1 MKAIAI
7 EPGAPS
13 TSLIDASEP
22 SLSSPHEVKV
32 RTLEVG
38 ICGTDR
44 EEALG
49 GRADAPE
56 NSRHLIIGHEMFGQ
70 VEEVGSQVSKVQEG
84 DFAVFTVRRGCG
96 ECVPCENGR
105 SDMCKT
111 GRYKER
117 GIKELHGFETEYV
130 VDHEDYIVKVPVSIR
145 SIGVLTEPMSVAS
158 KAIDEALKIQT
169 ARLPEVKYD
178 DWLKGKKA
186 LVAGVGAIGLLAA
199 FALRLR
205 GAEVI
210 GLDIVDESSSRP
222 QILKQIG
229 GSYIDG
235 RQIKTSNI
243 DDQHGEFDFIFEAT
257 GVASLSFELIDVLG
271 RNGIYVMTGIPGG
284 ERPVC
289 FQGGEAMLQLVLKNQ
304 IILGSVNASTQ
315 HFAMAISD
323 LEKAKNKYGELVDQ
337 LITTRVPYDKFMD
350 ALHLRSEEDIK
361 TVIEWGEKEAEK
373 SL

>member
-7 EPGAPS
+7 EPG
-13 TSLIDASEP
+13 TTNTRLIDSAEP
-22 SLSSPHEVKV
+22 SLSSPYEVKV
-32 RTLEVG
+32 RMLEVG

-49 GRADAPE
+49 GRADPPE
-56 NSRHLIIGHEMFGQ
+56 HSRHLIIGHEMFGQ
-70 VEEVGSQVSKVQEG
+70 VLEVGSEVSKVKEG
-84 DFAVFTVRRGCG
+84 DFAVFTVRRGCN
-96 ECVPCENGR
+96 ECVPCQNGR
-105 SDMCKT
+105 SDMCRT

-145 SIGVLTEPMSVAS
+145 SVGVLTEPMSVAA
-158 KAIDEALKIQT
+158 KAIDEALTLQA
-169 ARLPEVKYD
+169 ARLPEAKYE

-205 GAEVI
+205 GAEVV
-210 GLDIVDESSSRP
+210 GLDIVDEDSRRP
-222 QILKQIG
+222 QILQQIG

-235 RQIKTSNI
+235 RQIKTTDI
-243 DDQHGEFDFIFEAT
+243 DEQYGEFDFIFEAT

-284 ERPVC
+284 DRPVC
-289 FQGGEAMLQLVLKNQ
+289 FQGADTMKQMVLKNQ
-304 IILGSVNASTQ
+304 IILGSVNASTR

-323 LEKAKNKYGELVDQ
+323 LEKSKNKYGNLIDS
-337 LITTRVPYDKFMD
+337 LITTRVSYNDFMD
-350 ALHLRSEEDIK
+350 ALSLRSEEDIK
-361 TVIEWGEKEAEK
+361 TVIEWGEKEPEK